1 VYVTPTPAPAAK
13 PAAEP
18 PAAPA
23 AAVAPAPPAETTKID
38 RSAAVLVVKVPADA
52 TVYLADQKMS
62 LTGTERKFRVPVGD
76 AGKEYKYPVRVE
88 VVRDGK
94 TLVSRTEQKLRGGQQ
109 VELAVAESVDDGSL
123 VALARR

>member
-1 VYVTPTPAPAAK
+1 MIYTTPAA
-13 PAAEP
+13 

-23 AAVAPAPPAETTKID
+23 AAPVAAPAETTRVD

-52 TVYLADQKMS
+52 TVYLANQKMS
-62 LTGTERKFRVPVGD
+62 LTGTERKFRIPVAD
-76 AGKEYKYPVRVE
+76 AGKEYSYPVRVE

-94 TLVSRTEQKLRGGQQ
+94 TLVSRSEQKVRGGQQ
-109 VELAVAESVDDGSL
+109 FELAVAESVDDGSL